1 VSKVSKQAGKYYPI
15 RRGKERPR
23 DLLQE
28 LLEQERIKRLKEEKE
43 TRVTRKDIDLRT
55 GL

>member
-1 VSKVSKQAGKYYPI
+1 LSKAQRLGQFYPI
-15 RRGKERPR
+15 RRVKERER
-23 DLLQE
+23 DLLKE

-43 TRVTRKDIDLRT
+43 IRVTRKDIDLRT